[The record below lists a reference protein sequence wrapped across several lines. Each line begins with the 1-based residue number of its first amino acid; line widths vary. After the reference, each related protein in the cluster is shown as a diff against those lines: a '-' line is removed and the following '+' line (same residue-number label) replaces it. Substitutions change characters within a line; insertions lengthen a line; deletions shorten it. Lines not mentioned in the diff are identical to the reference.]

1 MHRQV
6 RNLVAG
12 AGVRRAALASSES
25 FQVLMA
31 GASSRQIRMSE
42 SVRSGDWVPG
52 GIHAREP
59 TGRELY
65 WISNMEVREGNLS
78 RSFTGLLFEGDD
90 PRVIAAAMCKE
101 HRIGRCGYVESQLVA
116 AEQRSHCLTIV

>member
-1 MHRQV
+1 MLGRRV
-6 RNLVAG
+6 AACLVVLLDTLRIALP
-12 AGVRRAALASSES
+12 AAHVGKPLTS
-25 FQVLMA
+25 FVPHNSAYLPLP
-31 GASSRQIRMSE
+31 
-42 SVRSGDWVPG
+42 PG

-116 AEQRSHCLTIV
+116 A